1 MSSKLFSLRNQFYI
15 GNYQQAINEGSLKL
29 KSPKDKLE
37 RDCYVYRS
45 YIGLG
50 NYQMVLN
57 SVSESDP
64 LELKVIK
71 LYASLLNNPEENTEV
86 VLDTLKGWL
95 TEIDLENDY
104 LFQIMA
110 ATIYSNTG
118 NYDEALRVL
127 SQSNELETSA
137 LKIQIYLLI
146 ERQDKAIEELGTIR
160 KINEDA
166 TIYQLASNWIEL
178 SSNDEQSIQKALES
192 YNEIGQIYGKSISI
206 LNAIAVCHMKLGEF
220 SQAEQLLKKALEKN
234 PIDPMTNSNLVTALG
249 KSGFNSNIFKKQVA
263 TLLSLREKTPLIE
276 QYLKLENEFDQI
288 AEQFNK

>member
-118 NYDEALRVL
+118 NYDEALRAL

-146 ERQDKAIEELGTIR
+146 ERQDKAIEELGTLR

-192 YNEIGQIYGKSISI
+192 YNELGQIYGKSISI

-234 PIDPMTNSNLVTALG
+234 PIDPMTNSNLVTALS

>member
-15 GNYQQAINEGSLKL
+15 GNYQQSINEGSLKL
-29 KSPKDKLE
+29 KSPKEKLE
-37 RDCYVYRS
+37 RDFYVYRS

-127 SQSNELETSA
+127 SQTNELETSA

-146 ERQDKAIEELGTIR
+146 NRQDKAIEELDTIR

-178 SSNDEQSIQKALES
+178 SSNNEQSIQKALES
-192 YNEIGQIYGKSISI
+192 YNELGQIYGKSISI

-220 SQAEQLLKKALEKN
+220 SQAEKLLKKALEKN
-234 PIDPMTNSNLVTALG
+234 PIDPMTNSNLVTALS

-276 QYLKLENEFDQI
+276 QYLKLEHEFDQF
-288 AEQFNK
+288 AEQFNN